1 MTLPK
6 LGKHLAQRT
15 AFRAAR
21 FPVIY
26 FAIGVMLI
34 GLGYFDNL
42 FPFPFV
48 TWKHFFDLT
57 DLSGRIICAMSVL
70 LFFYNLVVLTCRRI
84 EQRLHEKHQITELI
98 LGGARKGISI
108 IFMLVAIK
116 VLISVIAPTQEYLNY
131 LNNAIAVIIIG
142 AIGWIL
148 IYILHTFEAVLYQV
162 MISQKD
168 QNNSRAKALYT
179 KMHIIRNIL
188 TFLIVIVTAATI
200 LMTFSSV
207 RNIGI
212 SLLAS
217 AGFLTAMIGLAAQK
231 TLFSLFS
238 GIQIA
243 LAQPIKIG
251 DIVLLD
257 KESGVIE
264 EITFTY
270 VTIKLGDKRR
280 LVVPISTFIEKPFEN
295 WSHEGD
301 STRSSFLINV
311 DYHMPIEPLRQEL
324 KRIAEASPLWDGRAQ
339 KIQVANISET
349 SVELRIQVSAT
360 NADNLSD
367 LRAEVREKLLT
378 YIQTNHPQHFPKYGA
393 NAT

>member
-6 LGKHLAQRT
+6 LGTHLAQRT

-21 FPVIY
+21 FPLIY
-26 FAIGVMLI
+26 LLIGVALI
-34 GLGYFDNL
+34 ALGYVDNI
-42 FPFPFV
+42 FPFI

-57 DLSGRIICAMSVL
+57 DLAGRILSAMAIL
-70 LFFYNLVVLTCRRI
+70 LFFYNLVVLTSRRI
-84 EQRLHEKHQITELI
+84 ELRLHEKHQITELI
-98 LGGARKGISI
+98 LGGVRKGISI
-108 IFMLVAIK
+108 LFILLAIN
-116 VLISVIAPTQEYLNY
+116 VIISIVSPTQTYLNY
-131 LNNAIAVIIIG
+131 LNNAITVVIIA
-142 AIGWIL
+142 AIGWIAIHVL
-148 IYILHTFEAVLYQV
+148 YTFEAVLYQV
-162 MISQKD
+162 MISQKES
-168 QNNSRAKALYT
+168 NSRAKALYT
-179 KMHIIRNIL
+179 KLHIIRNIA
-188 TFLIVIVTAATI
+188 TVLIVIITAAAI

-217 AGFLTAMIGLAAQK
+217 AGFLTAIIGLAAQK

-243 LAQPIKIG
+243 VAQPIKIG

-301 STRSSFLINV
+301 SIRSSFLINV
-311 DYHMPIEPLRQEL
+311 DYLMPIAPLREEL

-339 KIQVANISET
+339 KMQVANISET
-349 SVELRIQVSAT
+349 SVELRIQLSAI

-378 YIQTNHPQHFPKYGA
+378 YIQTHHPQHFPKYG
-393 NAT
+393 TSTQ